1 MMTQS
6 LISLLHAEAV
16 TRSLIDPDADLDPA
30 AVFRLVRDM
39 PYQRASDRR
48 PETIIREWRGT
59 CSGKHYLLAALFRE
73 LGLDAR
79 VMAGVIRYKPDPSRT
94 LPQLLALLEPVNGV
108 FVDVHNW
115 VEIELPDGPMTVDAT
130 WPAFL
135 KPYGFIVNET
145 FELGVNQKLAY
156 PIDMDKIYVVPED
169 QDPQA
174 FKEKLLKEHF
184 TPEELAAREA
194 FIQAL
199 SALLSGGAKEGDDS
213 P

>member
-1 MMTQS
+1 MT
-6 LISLLHAEAV
+6 SLLTLLQTEAV
-16 TRSLIDPDADLDPA
+16 SRGLLSPDETPNPA
-30 AVFRLVRDM
+30 TVFYLVRDM

-48 PETIIREWRGT
+48 PQTIIREWRGT

-79 VMAGVIRYKPDPSRT
+79 VLAGVLRYRPDPAKT
-94 LPQLLALLEPVNGV
+94 LPQLLALLAPVDGV

-115 VEIELPDGPMTVDAT
+115 IEILLPDGPMSVDAT

-135 KPYGFIVNET
+135 KPFGFSVNET
-145 FELGVNQKLAY
+145 FELGRSQELAY
-156 PIDMDKIYVVPED
+156 PIEIGNVYVVPAD
-169 QDPQA
+169 VDPQD
-174 FKEKLLKEHF
+174 FKDQLLKEHF

-199 SALLSGGAKEGDDS
+199 SQVLSGGS

>member
-1 MMTQS
+1 MA
-6 LISLLHAEAV
+6 LLSLLRDEAV
-16 TRSLIDPDADLDPA
+16 RRGLLDPGDELPPA
-30 AVFRLVRDM
+30 TIFRLVRDM

-73 LGLDAR
+73 LGLNAR
-79 VMAGVIRYKPDPSRT
+79 VMAGALRYKPDPNRT
-94 LPQLLALLEPVNGV
+94 LPQLLALLEPVGGV

-115 VEIELPDGPMTVDAT
+115 VEIELPEGPMTVDAT

-135 KPYGFIVNET
+135 KPYGFPVNET
-145 FELGVNQKLAY
+145 FELGVSQELAY
-156 PIDMDKIYVVPED
+156 PIFQTYVVPED
-169 QDPQA
+169 EDPQA
-174 FKEKLLKEHF
+174 FKDRLLKKHF

-199 SALLSGGAKEGDDS
+199 SALLSGGVQGETL
-213 P
+213 